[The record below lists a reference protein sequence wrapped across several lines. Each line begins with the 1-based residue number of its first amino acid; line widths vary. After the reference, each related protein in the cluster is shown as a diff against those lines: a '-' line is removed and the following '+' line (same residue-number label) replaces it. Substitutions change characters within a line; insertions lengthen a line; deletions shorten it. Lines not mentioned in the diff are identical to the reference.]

1 MTQKSVTRAAEVSR
15 HNPKEIDMLQGY
27 KTYIVAA
34 MVAAIALIEGLGGID
49 IPGANVQSD
58 WFTYI
63 LAALG
68 LGALRSAFPAK

>member
-1 MTQKSVTRAAEVSR
+1 
-15 HNPKEIDMLQGY
+15 MLQGY

-49 IPGANVQSD
+49 IPGASVQGD
-58 WFTYI
+58 WFTYL

-68 LGALRSAFPAK
+68 LGALRSAVPAK